1 VVYFSSSEPVGGRVL
16 SVFEGNRLVPHIKVV
31 GRNVYCG
38 DLLIPTDRKPLTLD
52 LFMAF
57 IEQPVGLSTLSLMRR
72 IYCSEYSSDMSRQ
85 YKNTLKHNVIKLISR
100 SRNLADEACYN
111 SSYEG
116 IEWFSFNKYT
126 SEWSLLAFRTKYLLK
141 CEELIKSND
150 W

>member
-1 VVYFSSSEPVGGRVL
+1 MVYFSSSEPVGGRVL

-85 YKNTLKHNVIKLISR
+85 YKNTLKHNVDK
-100 SRNLADEACYN
+100 
-111 SSYEG
+111 
-116 IEWFSFNKYT
+116 
-126 SEWSLLAFRTKYLLK
+126 
-141 CEELIKSND
+141 
-150 W
+150 